1 MSDTFDS
8 LAVKTPDHEETG
20 GLFLS
25 LAAISVMAL
34 LFGRKTSSTK
44 FSSLNYARALVV
56 VLNVVSWLFS
66 FSAALLAQTN
76 NRNIVSCD
84 LSVFFCI
91 FLYASSK
98 ILIYLFLMERVHVVT
113 AIGVT
118 RWNSKLFKFNILLLT
133 PYFGI
138 IVIGVLYRVA
148 KIKPDG
154 KCYIG
159 LEDIVS
165 FPLITYDSLLSI
177 WLTTLFMRAL
187 ISSTSQLQ
195 GPTRSKLR
203 EVARKTLI
211 GSVFCLFFSTANVA
225 SIVYFR
231 GDERGVLCLTFC
243 TLDVTLNVITIH
255 WVTTRGHSPTPRS
268 SSSGG
273 GRLSRIDPS
282 PGGIDKQLET
292 HISVSVESYVEE
304 YHQMHIA
311 SKLPLSERPILSKIN
326 E

>member
-1 MSDTFDS
+1 
-8 LAVKTPDHEETG
+8 
-20 GLFLS
+20 
-25 LAAISVMAL
+25 
-34 LFGRKTSSTK
+34 
-44 FSSLNYARALVV
+44 
-56 VLNVVSWLFS
+56 
-66 FSAALLAQTN
+66 
-76 NRNIVSCD
+76 
-84 LSVFFCI
+84 
-91 FLYASSK
+91 
-98 ILIYLFLMERVHVVT
+98 MERVHVVT

-148 KIKPDG
+148 KIYPDG

-159 LEDIVS
+159 LED
-165 FPLITYDSLLSI
+165 
-177 WLTTLFMRAL
+177 
-187 ISSTSQLQ
+187 LQ
-195 GPTRSKLR
+195 GPTRSKFR

-211 GSVFCLFFSTANVA
+211 GSILSLIFSTANVA
-225 SIVYFR
+225 SIVYFK
-231 GDERGVLCLTFC
+231 GGERGVLCLTFC

-255 WVTTRGHSPTPRS
+255 WVTTRGRNPSPRS

-273 GRLSRIDPS
+273 DRLSRINPS

-292 HISVSVESYVEE
+292 HISVSVEACVEE

-311 SKLPLSERPILSKIN
+311 KKFSLPERPTLCKIN